1 MLESFITPPLGAA
14 RNRTEDFKKPGN
26 EIGRP
31 IRGGPFCKRQKAAA
45 ASGATTTNAYG

>member
-1 MLESFITPPLGAA
+1 LGQRAIE
-14 RNRTEDFKKPGN
+14 TEDFNKPGN

-45 ASGATTTNAYG
+45 ARGATTTNAYG

>member
-1 MLESFITPPLGAA
+1 MLASFITLPLEAA
-14 RNRTEDFKKPGN
+14 RNRDGGFHKPGN

-31 IRGGPFCKRQKAAA
+31 IHGGPFCKRQKAAA